1 MCRESDIIEQLN
13 NNSPNINNDWIKVR
27 IGLKGVGGQLRQG
40 TFDTFEIFKS
50 SMIMF
55 LQFT

>member
-1 MCRESDIIEQLN
+1 MTERLN
-13 NNSPNINNDWIKVR
+13 NNSPNINNGWIKVR
-27 IGLKGVGGQLRQG
+27 NGFKDRWGGAGLRQG

>member
-1 MCRESDIIEQLN
+1 M
-13 NNSPNINNDWIKVR
+13 V
-27 IGLKGVGGQLRQG
+27 GLKSEMDLKTGGGGAGLRQG